1 MFFAKVITPE
11 TIDEITDLNGG
22 VRPADE
28 TMNGHTF
35 YVYCEESDDTP
46 AEILTRS
53 EFRKKFRWQD
63 VNSDDNVVVHR

>member
-1 MFFAKVITPE
+1 MFFAKLITLD

-28 TMNGHTF
+28 TMDNHTF
-35 YVYCEESDDTP
+35 FVYSEASDDTP
-46 AEILTRS
+46 AEILTRA

-63 VNSDDNVVVHR
+63 LNSTDNVVVHR